1 LGDSNNLGGESDGR
15 WREVG
20 GTEGKDFYL
29 IEAIDFYKNDVLLL
43 SFRDFITLR
52 KSRFKMDLERLLIE
66 IKAEDSFAIL

>member
-1 LGDSNNLGGESDGR
+1 M
-15 WREVG
+15 G
-20 GTEGKDFYL
+20 GTEGIVLYF

-52 KSRFKMDLERLLIE
+52 KSRFMMDLERLLNE